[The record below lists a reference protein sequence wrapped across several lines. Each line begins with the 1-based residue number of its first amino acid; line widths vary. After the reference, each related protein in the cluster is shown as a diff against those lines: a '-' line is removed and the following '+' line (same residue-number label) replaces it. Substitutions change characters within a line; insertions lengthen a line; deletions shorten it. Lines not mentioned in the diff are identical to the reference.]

1 VAQFFMKFDAR
12 FGDRFFEL
20 GSALADLNIGTVTPL
35 LRPVRTGKRGGDSST
50 TWRRRAHAVLGL
62 EGLMAARKCSE
73 EDTLRLVMGLYKPET
88 LRTWRK
94 EISANRKERRVHR
107 LSEAKT
113 VLELGRQEISKLNG
127 DALEAFTIG
136 QFCRA
141 ASG

>member
-1 VAQFFMKFDAR
+1 M
-12 FGDRFFEL
+12 
-20 GSALADLNIGTVTPL
+20 
-35 LRPVRTGKRGGDSST
+35 

-73 EDTLRLVMGLYKPET
+73 GDALKLVKGLYKPET

-94 EISANRKERRVHR
+94 EISANRNERRVDR
-107 LSEAKT
+107 LLEAKT

-127 DALEAFTIG
+127 DAIEAFAIG